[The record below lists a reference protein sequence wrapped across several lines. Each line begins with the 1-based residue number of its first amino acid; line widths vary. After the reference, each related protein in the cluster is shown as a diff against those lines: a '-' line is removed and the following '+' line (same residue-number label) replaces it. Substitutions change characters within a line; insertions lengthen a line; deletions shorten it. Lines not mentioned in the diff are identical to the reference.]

1 MNIRMLPPTNV
12 QKRTVVVNGRTYTG
26 AMGTVYDV
34 PDHDA
39 DALEANGWTRVEA
52 VGTTAERPN
61 FTATP
66 AGAAL
71 SAGRRFLDTTVGA
84 LIVWDGATWRN
95 PATGAAV

>member
-1 MNIRMLPPTNV
+1 MTTRMLPPTDAG
-12 QKRTVVVNGRTYTG
+12 KRRMTVNGRSYVGTL
-26 AMGTVYDV
+26 GTVYDV